1 MATSKNDTG
10 IFKKLL
16 VEFIGQE
23 DPILA
28 MLEWTAQQMMQI
40 EAEGIVGAQKGEHS
54 TERKTYFSGRRV
66 RRMDTRLGTVYLFIP
81 KVRQGGYIPFF
92 ISERK
97 RSEQALIGL
106 IQEAFI
112 NGVST
117 RKIER
122 LAKGLGIENISASQ
136 VSEINKGLSEQ
147 VEEFRSRPLEAE
159 YPFLWIDALYEKV
172 RVDGRVISIALML
185 AYGINQ
191 EGKREILAIEPMY
204 DESEASWRE
213 FFRKLK
219 ARGVQKICLCI
230 SDAHLGIQNALKKEW
245 IGSSW
250 QRCKV
255 HFMRNILARVP
266 HRDKSHFAERLKQIW
281 LQPDKRS
288 ALSVADTMIH
298 DYGKRFPEAIKCLE
312 DGLEDSLQFYE
323 YPEIDKRRISSTNV
337 VERIIR
343 EIRRRSR
350 VIGVFPNKESYV
362 RLTTCYLIEYS
373 EDWINERSYIK
384 RENITVVL
392 EARDR
397 LLETS
402 AAC

>member
-1 MATSKNDTG
+1 MATGKNHTG
-10 IFKKLL
+10 IFKKVL

-23 DPILA
+23 DPLLA

-40 EAEGIVGAQKGEHS
+40 EAEAKVGAQKGEHS
-54 TERKTYFSGRRV
+54 KDRRTYFSGRRV

-81 KVRQGGYIPFF
+81 KLRKGGYVPFF
-92 ISERK
+92 ITERK
-97 RSEQALIGL
+97 RSEQALVGL

-122 LAKGLGIENISASQ
+122 LAKRLGIENISASQ

-147 VEEFRSRPLEAE
+147 VAEFRSRPLEAE

-172 RVDGRVISIALML
+172 RDNGKVISMALML
-185 AYGINQ
+185 AYGVNR

-219 ARGVQKICLCI
+219 SRGVRKICLCV
-230 SDAHLGIQNALKKEW
+230 SDAHLGIQNALRKEW

-255 HFMRNILARVP
+255 HFMRNIMARVP
-266 HRDKSHFAERLKQIW
+266 HRDKALFAERLKQIW
-281 LQPDKRS
+281 LQPDKQT
-288 ALSVADTMIH
+288 ALSVSSSIIE

-323 YPEIDKRRISSTNV
+323 FPQIDKRRISSTNV

-350 VIGVFPNKESYV
+350 VVGVFPNQDSYL
-362 RLTTCYLIEYS
+362 RLVTCYLIEYS
-373 EDWINERSYIK
+373 EDWIAERSYIK
-384 RENITVVL
+384 HDRIVWAL
-392 EARDR
+392 EARDG
-397 LLETS
+397 LM
-402 AAC
+402 AAQAAS